1 MLNKPIIHVL
11 SYAQLSTSEYPT
23 LMPIYHLDRLECP
36 LSVPVDKEWYG
47 LSQLA
52 LNQKYRHAIEKLL
65 EQKDPHVRVAL
76 DNIYHQSITT
86 GVVIATL
93 AQVIPFYTHAH
104 VLREMILNL
113 AAPSPSPAAA
123 EPQEKSS

>member
-23 LMPIYHLDRLECP
+23 LMPIYHVDRPECP
-36 LSVPVDKEWYG
+36 LSVPIDMTWYY
-47 LSQLA
+47 LDHVELLA
-52 LNQKYRHAIEKLL
+52 KYRRLIEKLI
-65 EQKDPHVRVAL
+65 EQKDPRVRVAL
-76 DNIYHQSITT
+76 ENVYHQSITT

-93 AQVIPFYTHAH
+93 SQVIPFYTHAH

-113 AAPSPSPAAA
+113 AQPAAQPA
-123 EPQEKSS
+123 AQPQEKSS